1 MQISYASG
9 LAALS
14 DRTRFRRYFRNTPA
28 FDIIFPALHST
39 MDYFDW
45 QRLALITQEE
55 SIFTVVRIRIQ
66 KYVYYYSSTLIS
78 MTREL
83 EKLVICDRLVRKKPY
98 M

>member
-45 QRLALITQEE
+45 QRLALITQDE
-55 SIFTVVRIRIQ
+55 SIFTVVGMRII
-66 KYVYYYSSTLIS
+66 YIITVAL
-78 MTREL
+78 
-83 EKLVICDRLVRKKPY
+83 
-98 M
+98 